1 MAETIKTSIEI
12 QKSLL
17 DQTEMLAQ
25 HLNISRSRLIELA
38 LEDFINNQ
46 PDLKPDAKIDAE
58 QLVINQGDV
67 YWVQLDDA
75 SGLQAGIPHP
85 HVVIQD
91 NVLNHSRIRTVVAC
105 AVTSNIKRASLP
117 GNVLLEVGEGNLP
130 KASVVEASKVSTL
143 EKAQLGDYIGSL
155 SEERVNQILAGMRL
169 LQRSFFTR

>member
-1 MAETIKTSIEI
+1 MAESIKTSIEI

-85 HVVIQD
+85 HVVIQE

-117 GNVLLEVGEGNLP
+117 GNVLLEVGEAHLP
-130 KASVVEASKVSTL
+130 KASVVEASKVSTVD
-143 EKAQLGDYIGSL
+143 KTQLGDYIGSL
-155 SEERVNQILAGMRL
+155 SEDRVNQILAGMRL